1 MKVRCRPM
9 PAHAPRLHLVRH
21 GEVHNP
27 DHLVYADLPGFGLSE
42 LGRRQAA
49 ETATHLADHEVGI
62 VVSSPLQRAIETAGF
77 IAARHGIGV
86 VVDERLTEWKLAQ
99 GWAGLRWED
108 VERERPGQLV
118 AYLADPAD
126 LPFSPESLA
135 ELGERIAASA
145 IAHAASTAGDTVV
158 VSHQDPIHAGV
169 RILTGSGFADFND
182 DKPAH
187 ATVVTL
193 QRDDG
198 RWIEIRRFSP
208 EQGDRFPPA
217 ER

>member
-1 MKVRCRPM
+1 MSSD
-9 PAHAPRLHLVRH
+9 APRLHLVRH

-27 DHLVYADLPGFGLSE
+27 DHIVYADLPGFGLSE

-49 ETATHLADHEVGI
+49 ETAAHLAGRAVGL

-86 VVDERLTEWKLAQ
+86 VVDDRLTEWKLAQ

-118 AYLADPAD
+118 AYLDDPAD
-126 LPFSPESLA
+126 LPFSTESLA
-135 ELGERIAASA
+135 ELGARVANAAN
-145 IAHAASTAGDTVV
+145 AHAASTAADTVV

-169 RILTGSGFADFND
+169 RTLTRTGLADFND

-187 ATVVTL
+187 ATVVSL
-193 QRDDG
+193 GRDG
-198 RWIEIRRFSP
+198 ERWRQIDRFSP
-208 EQGDRFPPA
+208 QQGDRFPPA
-217 ER
+217 DT

>member
-1 MKVRCRPM
+1 MSS
-9 PAHAPRLHLVRH
+9 AAPRLHLVRH

-27 DHLVYADLPGFGLSE
+27 DHIVYADLPGFGLSD

-49 ETATHLADHEVGI
+49 ETATHLADRPVGL
-62 VVSSPLQRAIETAGF
+62 VVASPLQRAIETAGF

-86 VVDERLTEWKLAQ
+86 VVDDGLTEWKLAQ

-118 AYLADPAD
+118 AYLEDPSD
-126 LPFSPESLA
+126 LPFSSEPLE
-135 ELGERIAASA
+135 ELGRRVADTAAT
-145 IAHAASTAGDTVV
+145 HAAANALDTVV

-169 RILTGSGFADFND
+169 RMLTMTGLADFNS

-187 ATVVTL
+187 ATVVSL
-193 QRDDG
+193 ERVGDG
-198 RWIEIRRFSP
+198 WRQVGRFSP
-208 EQGDRFPPA
+208 EQGDRFPPQST
-217 ER
+217 

>member
-1 MKVRCRPM
+1 MS
-9 PAHAPRLHLVRH
+9 AQAPRLHLVRH

-27 DHLVYADLPGFGLSE
+27 GHLVYADLPGFGLSD

-49 ETATHLADHEVGI
+49 ETAAHLSDRPIGL

-77 IAARHGIGV
+77 IAARHGVGV

-108 VERERPGQLV
+108 VEQERPGELV

-145 IAHAASTAGDTVV
+145 VAHAASSAGDTVV

-169 RILTGSGFADFND
+169 RTLTGAGFADFND

-193 QRDDG
+193 ERDEE
-198 RWIEIRRFSP
+198 RWVEIGRFSP
-208 EQGDRFPPA
+208 QQGDRFPP
-217 ER
+217 EDH